1 MRVQPARNRQTDS
14 QNKTELRAQ
23 SARRAG
29 SAGQTNRHKSVC
41 VKAAEKRHAGREQ
54 SSGTPAEKGRAF
66 RGLRMKKQQKNL
78 CLLRTADKRQQAPG
92 AAQARHKS
100 GRRRVGRKTTPQKA
114 DTIAAS
120 LPPGRQVQQGT
131 HAGTP
136 ITQAGAKA
144 AGRARTASL
153 LYGAARRTKNPSEQA
168 KFAFALLPARRGH
181 VNRGRQKI
189 ASLFLAGTVFL
200 AAHCA
205 LRRARRCTKG
215 GAAPFYPLQ
224 AF

>member
-1 MRVQPARNRQTDS
+1 MQPTRNRQTDS

-120 LPPGRQVQQGT
+120 LTHGRQDCSREHTPGHRSHKPAQKRLAAQERPACYMAR
-131 HAGTP
+131 HAGQKTP
-136 ITQAGAKA
+136 PNRQNS
-144 AGRARTASL
+144 RL
-153 LYGAARRTKNPSEQA
+153 L
-168 KFAFALLPARRGH
+168 FCLP
-181 VNRGRQKI
+181 
-189 ASLFLAGTVFL
+189 
-200 AAHCA
+200 
-205 LRRARRCTKG
+205 G
-215 GAAPFYPLQ
+215 GAM
-224 AF
+224 